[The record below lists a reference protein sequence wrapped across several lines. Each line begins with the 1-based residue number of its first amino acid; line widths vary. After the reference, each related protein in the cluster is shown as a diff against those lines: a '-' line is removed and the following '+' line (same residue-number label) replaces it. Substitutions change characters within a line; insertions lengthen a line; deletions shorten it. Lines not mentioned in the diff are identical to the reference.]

1 MPVFWILPYW
11 TGDNEWLT
19 FGGAMP
25 LVPESIEL
33 YCSAAKEYKASDLIL
48 QVGEPPVVRVS
59 GSITPMEAPAIPA
72 GDLKAF
78 REACGVPNG
87 FSDHDASFLS
97 RDGVRFRVNFHRRL
111 GEDGAVL
118 RRINTA
124 PPPLDSIGVPSELL
138 SDMVQR
144 RSGILIVS
152 GPTGSGKTT
161 TLASLLD
168 WVNKNH
174 ERHVVTIED
183 PVEFVFEREKSVFTQ
198 RAVGLDTP
206 DFAEGLRRA
215 LRQAPDIILVGE
227 IRDAETASVALQA
240 AETGHL
246 VLATLHSSD
255 VSEVIERLQAFFPES
270 ERKGL
275 LQVLSGQLL
284 MVLCQ
289 KLVPSTDGSRVLVC
303 EYLTNAGLSRQ
314 CILNGDMAE
323 LRDYLAKADPGETAD
338 FLRSFHR
345 LVSDGRLDAETA
357 FLACP
362 NPAELRR
369 RLRGISSSF
378 LT

>member
-1 MPVFWILPYW
+1 MPP
-11 TGDNEWLT
+11 
-19 FGGAMP
+19 
-25 LVPESIEL
+25 VPDTIEL
-33 YCSAAKEYKASDLIL
+33 YCRAAKEYKASDLIL
-48 QVGEPPVVRVS
+48 QAGEPPVVRVS
-59 GSITPMEAPAIPA
+59 GNVTSLEAPPIPS

-78 REACGVPNG
+78 REACGAPA
-87 FSDHDASFLS
+87 SSADHDASFLS
-97 RDGVRFRVNFHRRL
+97 KQGVRFRVNFHRRL
-111 GEDGAVL
+111 GEEAAVL
-118 RRINTA
+118 RRINDT
-124 PPPLDSIGVPSELL
+124 PPDLDSIGVPHELL
-138 SDMVQR
+138 GSMVQR
-144 RSGILIVS
+144 RSGILLVS

-168 WVNKNH
+168 WVNRNL

-183 PVEFVFEREKSVFTQ
+183 PVEYVFAREKSVFTQ

-227 IRDAETASVALQA
+227 IRDAETAAVALQA

-255 VSEVIERLQAFFPES
+255 VSEVIERLEAFFPES

-289 KLVPSTDGSRVLVC
+289 KLLPSIDGGRILVC
-303 EYLTNAGLSRQ
+303 EYLTNVGLSRQ
-314 CILNGDMAE
+314 CILNGDVPE
-323 LRDYLAKADPGETAD
+323 LRDFLAKADPSETVD

-345 LVSDGRLDAETA
+345 LVSEGRLNADTA
-357 FLACP
+357 LLACP

-369 RLRGISSSF
+369 RLRGISSS
-378 LT
+378 TTI

>member
-1 MPVFWILPYW
+1 
-11 TGDNEWLT
+11 
-19 FGGAMP
+19 
-25 LVPESIEL
+25 
-33 YCSAAKEYKASDLIL
+33 
-48 QVGEPPVVRVS
+48 
-59 GSITPMEAPAIPA
+59 MEAPAIPA

-87 FSDHDASFLS
+87 LADHDASFLS
-97 RDGVRFRVNFHRRL
+97 REGVRFRVNFHRRL

-215 LRQAPDIILVGE
+215 LRQAPDIILVGK
-227 IRDAETASVALQA
+227 SVMPRRPPSLCRPQKP
-240 AETGHL
+240 G
-246 VLATLHSSD
+246 
-255 VSEVIERLQAFFPES
+255 IWCWP
-270 ERKGL
+270 
-275 LQVLSGQLL
+275 LSTPR
-284 MVLCQ
+284 M
-289 KLVPSTDGSRVLVC
+289 
-303 EYLTNAGLSRQ
+303 
-314 CILNGDMAE
+314 
-323 LRDYLAKADPGETAD
+323 
-338 FLRSFHR
+338 
-345 LVSDGRLDAETA
+345 
-357 FLACP
+357 
-362 NPAELRR
+362 
-369 RLRGISSSF
+369 
-378 LT
+378 

>member
-1 MPVFWILPYW
+1 MPS
-11 TGDNEWLT
+11 
-19 FGGAMP
+19 
-25 LVPESIEL
+25 VPESIEL

-48 QVGEPPVVRVS
+48 QSGEPPVVRVS
-59 GSITPMEAPAIPA
+59 GSVTSLEAPALPP
-72 GDLKAF
+72 GDLRTF
-78 REACGVPNG
+78 REACGVPASA
-87 FSDHDASFLS
+87 SDHDASFLS
-97 RDGVRFRVNFHRRL
+97 REGVRFRVNFHRRL
-111 GEDGAVL
+111 GEEGAVL
-118 RRINTA
+118 RRINDA
-124 PPPLDSIGVPSELL
+124 PPDLDATGVPAGLL
-138 SDMVQR
+138 SSMVSR
-144 RSGILIVS
+144 SSGILIVS

-168 WVNKNH
+168 WVNRNL
-174 ERHVVTIED
+174 ERHVVAVEG
-183 PVEFVFEREKSVFTQ
+183 PVEYVFAREKSVFTQ

-255 VSEVIERLQAFFPES
+255 VSEVIERLEAFFPES

-289 KLVPSTDGSRVLVC
+289 KLLPSLDGGRILVC
-303 EYLTNAGLSRQ
+303 EYLTNAGHSRQ
-314 CILNGDMAE
+314 CILNGDIAE
-323 LRDYLAKADPGETAD
+323 LRDYLAKADPVETVD

-345 LVSDGRLDAETA
+345 LVSEGRLDPSTA
-357 FLACP
+357 LQACP

-369 RLRGISSSF
+369 RLRGISSS
-378 LT
+378 LSS

>member
-1 MPVFWILPYW
+1 MPIFLGLPCW
-11 TGDNEWLT
+11 TETLSWLT
-19 FGGAMP
+19 FKKVMIPA
-25 LVPESIEL
+25 PESIEI

-48 QVGEPPVVRVS
+48 QAGEPPVVRVS
-59 GSITPMEAPAIPA
+59 GSVTALDAPDLPA

-78 REACGVPNG
+78 REACGVPA
-87 FSDHDASFLS
+87 SSADHDASFLS
-97 RDGVRFRVNFHRRL
+97 REGVRFRVNFHRRL
-111 GEDGAVL
+111 GEEGAVL
-118 RRINTA
+118 RRVNDT
-124 PPPLDSIGVPSELL
+124 PPDLVETGVPADLL
-138 SDMVQR
+138 SSMVQR

-168 WVNKNH
+168 WANRNL

-183 PVEFVFEREKSVFTQ
+183 PVEYVFSREKSVFTQ

-206 DFAEGLRRA
+206 SFAEGLRRA

-227 IRDAETASVALQA
+227 IRDAETAKVALQA

-255 VSEVIERLQAFFPES
+255 VSEVVERLEAFFPES

-289 KLVPSTDGSRVLVC
+289 KLLPSTDGGRVLVC

-314 CILNGDMAE
+314 CILNGDIAE
-323 LRDYLAKADPGETAD
+323 LRDYLAKADPAETMD

-345 LVSDGRLDAETA
+345 LVSEGRLDAETA
-357 FLACP
+357 FHACP

-369 RLRGISSSF
+369 RLRGISSSMSV
-378 LT
+378 